1 MNPGGEPGRDEGGLP
16 PVDVDIPDDAREL
29 DREVLA
35 YHREQRALRR
45 RARWARLLGPLHQH
59 GAILPLI
66 ASCVALSMLAGTL
79 LSVFSI
85 SPAAAPVLS
94 HSASPGA
101 NPGASSGTSSGAT
114 SGTSS
119 QASPSRPAP
128 EASRLPL
135 GTVYVRGKATAVR
148 GLVRAVLVLVPRS
161 CRCQQAVQQVTT
173 QAARAGVRRVYFVG
187 TADRMTDV
195 TQLTRTAGLGTA
207 VAVKDATNVLG
218 AAYHPA
224 GLTIVLVQA
233 DATTSVRRHLVAGQ
247 FQLEDQLRQLGTTGQ
262 GASPQPGSA
271 ASVVPTPT

>member
-1 MNPGGEPGRDEGGLP
+1 VNPGGEPGRDEGGLP

-29 DREVLA
+29 AREVIA
-35 YHREQRALRR
+35 YHREQRARRR

-94 HSASPGA
+94 HSARPGA
-101 NPGASSGTSSGAT
+101 GPSG
-114 SGTSS
+114 
-119 QASPSRPAP
+119 PAP
-128 EASRLPL
+128 ETSRLPL
-135 GTVYVRGKATAVR
+135 GTVYVDGKATAVR

-161 CRCQQAVQQVTT
+161 CRCQQAVQQVTV

-187 TADRMTDV
+187 TAGGMTDV
-195 TQLTRTAGLGTA
+195 TQLTRTAGLGSA

-247 FQLEDQLRQLGTTGQ
+247 FQLEDQLRQLGTTGRS
-262 GASPQPGSA
+262 ASPQPGSA